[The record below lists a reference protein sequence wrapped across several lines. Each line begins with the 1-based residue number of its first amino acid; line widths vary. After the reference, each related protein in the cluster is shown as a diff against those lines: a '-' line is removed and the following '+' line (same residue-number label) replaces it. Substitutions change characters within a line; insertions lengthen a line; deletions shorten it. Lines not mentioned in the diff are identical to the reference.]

1 MEEYCRLNRWEML
14 KKQLKN
20 LTPSN
25 FLAMKNTNPS
35 AILIDCR
42 IPEEFATGYLEGAT
56 NMDYF
61 GEQFYDQLE
70 GLNTEATYLVYC
82 RSGRRSLRTC
92 TLMQNS
98 GFGKVYN
105 LDGGLKACIEELE
118 EVVLVK
124 ASDAL

>member
-1 MEEYCRLNRWEML
+1 MEEFCRLNRWEML

-20 LTPSN
+20 LSPSE
-25 FLAMKNTNPS
+25 FLAMKKEHPN

-42 IPEEFATGYLEGAT
+42 VPKEFATGYLEGAK

-61 GEQFYDQLE
+61 GEAFYDQLE
-70 GLNTEATYLVYC
+70 ELDSDAIYLVYC

-98 GFGKVYN
+98 GFQQVYN
-105 LDGGLKACIEELE
+105 LDGGLKAWFEELGTDG
-118 EVVLVK
+118 LT
-124 ASDAL
+124 D

>member
-1 MEEYCRLNRWEML
+1 MEEFCRINRWEML

-20 LTPSN
+20 LKPTE
-25 FLAMKNTNPS
+25 FLAMKKEHPK

-42 IPEEFATGYLEGAT
+42 VPIEFKTGYLEGAQ

-61 GEQFYDQLE
+61 GEEFYDQLE
-70 GLNTEATYLVYC
+70 NLDSNAIYLVYC

-98 GFGKVYN
+98 GFLQVYN
-105 LDGGLKACIEELE
+105 LDGGLKAWFEELGTE
-118 EVVLVK
+118 GMTN
-124 ASDAL
+124 